1 MRPYLVGIAGP
12 SASGK
17 STVSKMLIERY
28 PSAARIDLDD
38 FFFDKDT
45 FPIHNGWSNWELP
58 ENLDFSKF
66 YFTLSALIEGRSMTV
81 PDYSKK
87 EGKAIGEKIVRSKD
101 MIIAEGFYLFNDK
114 RVRDLFDLKIFL
126 DLPEDIQ
133 LKRRLERQPDLDP
146 RYFTEVIVPFF
157 RKHGL
162 PAKKHADFV
171 INASRDIDK
180 VAEDIASLLKDKI
193 QL

>member
-1 MRPYLVGIAGP
+1 MKPYLLGIAGP

-17 STVSKMLIERY
+17 STVSRMLIERY
-28 PSAARIDLDD
+28 PSAVRINLDD

-58 ENLDFSKF
+58 QNLNFLKLHSV
-66 YFTLSALIEGRSMTV
+66 LSDLVKGSSVTV

-87 EGKAIGEKIVRSKD
+87 EGKAVGEKTVRPKD
-101 MIIAEGFYLFNDK
+101 IIITEGFYLFNDRK
-114 RVRDLFDLKIFL
+114 IRDLFNLKIFL

-133 LKRRLERQPDLDP
+133 MKRRLERQPDLDP
-146 RYFTEVIVPFF
+146 RYFIEVIAPFF
-157 RKHGL
+157 RKYGL
-162 PAKKHADFV
+162 PAKKHADYV

-180 VAEDIASLLKDKI
+180 VAEDIMSLLKER
-193 QL
+193 LS